1 MCRDL
6 NRALVGAR
14 IAREADDTVYLTHRI
29 AASRCSAAPT
39 GLAMCRDLNT
49 ALVGARLAR
58 EADATV
64 YLTPNRSLALLG
76 SSYRICDES

>member
-1 MCRDL
+1 MQP
-6 NRALVGAR
+6 LVGASR
-14 IAREADDTVYLTHRI
+14 AREAADTVYLTHRI

-49 ALVGARLAR
+49 APVGARRAR
-58 EADATV
+58 EADDTV

-76 SSYRICDES
+76 SSYRTCDVS